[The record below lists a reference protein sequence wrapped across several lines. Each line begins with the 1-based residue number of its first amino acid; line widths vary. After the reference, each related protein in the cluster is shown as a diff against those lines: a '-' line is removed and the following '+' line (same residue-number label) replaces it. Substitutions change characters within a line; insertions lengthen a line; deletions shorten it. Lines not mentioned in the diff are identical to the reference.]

1 MSKKII
7 FFLYI
12 YKMVNITKE
21 MYESNG
27 PEVITDNL
35 STVWFNQSHVQKQ
48 LGQKF
53 ISSYKQIQQRIQKK
67 QI

>member
-1 MSKKII
+1 
-7 FFLYI
+7 
-12 YKMVNITKE
+12 MVNITKE
-21 MYESNG
+21 TYETNG
-27 PEVITDNL
+27 IEAITDNL
-35 STVWFNQSHVQKQ
+35 NTVWFNQGHVQKQ

>member
-1 MSKKII
+1 
-7 FFLYI
+7 
-12 YKMVNITKE
+12 MVNITKE

-35 STVWFNQSHVQKQ
+35 NTVWFNQSHVQKQ